1 MIVAD
6 ELSEDPRVRHG
17 FFDRTGGVSGGI
29 YAGLNC
35 GFGSDDVRDHV
46 AENRRRVAQ
55 ALGLAPERLC
65 TLHQIHSP
73 DVVHVTDPGDTVGRR
88 ADAMVTATPAIALGV
103 LTADCAPILFA
114 DGDARV
120 VGAAHAGWK
129 GAFGGVAEAAVA
141 AMVDLGARKDR
152 IAAVIGPCIAQASY
166 EVGPEF
172 RERFVDAD
180 AANAR
185 FFTASKRS
193 GHAMFDL
200 PGYLLARLETLAL
213 KSARWTGHDTCADAK
228 RFFSYRRAVLRGEP
242 DYGRMVGAISLVA
255 DAG

>member
-1 MIVAD
+1 VIAAD
-6 ELSEDPRVRHG
+6 ELTENPRVRHG

-73 DVVHVTDPGDTVGRR
+73 DVVHVTDPGDIVGRR

-172 RERFVDAD
+172 HERFVDAD

-185 FFTASKRS
+185 FFIASERS

-200 PGYLLARLETLAL
+200 PGYLLSRLETLGL

-228 RFFSYRRAVLRGEP
+228 RFFSYRRAVLHGEA
-242 DYGRMVGAISLVA
+242 DYGRMVGAISQTA